1 MVKFHTG
8 SEYFRNRIILIL
20 KNKSANLQTEGRTGE
35 NPVPTVKVRMGKEK
49 NMSRLTSSNKLRRI
63 VLVAVFG
70 ALAYALMLVIHFKVS
85 FLTLDLKDAVIT
97 LSGLYFGPGA
107 ALSLSLLVPLLELIS
122 VSDTG
127 IYGFL
132 MNFISTATLS
142 VTASLI
148 YRYKRSLLGAIIA
161 LLSAAAATVGVM
173 MLFNLWVT
181 PYYMGVPV
189 QTVKS
194 MIPTL
199 LLPFNTVKSCM
210 NVGFVLLLYKPISAV
225 MQRMKLIEKH
235 SQQQKIDWKTIAVAV
250 LALTLIAVSLGIVFG
265 VLGGSFEWR

>member
-1 MVKFHTG
+1 
-8 SEYFRNRIILIL
+8 
-20 KNKSANLQTEGRTGE
+20 
-35 NPVPTVKVRMGKEK
+35 
-49 NMSRLTSSNKLRRI
+49 MSRLTSSNKLRRI
-63 VLVAVFG
+63 VLIAVFG

-97 LSGLYFGPGA
+97 LAGLYFGPTA
-107 ALSLSLLVPLLELIS
+107 ALSLSVLVPFLELIS

-127 IYGFL
+127 LYGFL

-148 YRYKRSLLGAIIA
+148 YRYKRSLPGAILG
-161 LLSAAAATVGVM
+161 LLAAAASTVGVM
-173 MLFNLWVT
+173 MLFNLLIT
-181 PYYMGVPV
+181 PYYMGVEME
-189 QTVKS
+189 TVKS

-199 LLPFNTVKSCM
+199 LLPFNAVKSCM

-235 SQQQKIDWKTIAVAV
+235 SQQQKFDWKTIAVAA
-250 LALTLIAVSLGIVFG
+250 LALVLIGLSFAIVFG
-265 VLGGSFEWR
+265 VLGGRFEWV

>member
-1 MVKFHTG
+1 
-8 SEYFRNRIILIL
+8 
-20 KNKSANLQTEGRTGE
+20 
-35 NPVPTVKVRMGKEK
+35 
-49 NMSRLTSSNKLRRI
+49 MSRLSSSGKLRRI
-63 VLVAVFG
+63 VLIAVFG

-97 LSGLYFGPGA
+97 LAGLYFGPGA
-107 ALSLSLLVPLLELIS
+107 ALSLSVLVPLLELIS

-127 IYGFL
+127 LYGFL

-148 YRYKRSLLGAIIA
+148 YRYKRSLVGAIIA

-173 MLFNLWVT
+173 MLFNLWIT

-189 QTVKS
+189 ETVKS

-199 LLPFNTVKSCM
+199 LLPFNAVKSCM
-210 NVGFVLLLYKPISAV
+210 NVGLILLLYKPISTV
-225 MQRMKLIEKH
+225 MQRMKLIEK
-235 SQQQKIDWKTIAVAV
+235 STQKQKLDWRTIVVAAVAV
-250 LALTLIAVSLGIVFG
+250 VLIAASIGIIFG
-265 VLGGSFEWR
+265 VLGGKFEWR

>member
-1 MVKFHTG
+1 
-8 SEYFRNRIILIL
+8 
-20 KNKSANLQTEGRTGE
+20 
-35 NPVPTVKVRMGKEK
+35 
-49 NMSRLTSSNKLRRI
+49 MSRLSSSNKLRRI
-63 VLVAVFG
+63 ALIAVFG

-85 FLTLDLKDAVIT
+85 FLTLDLKDAIIV

-107 ALSLSLLVPLLELIS
+107 ALSLAVLVPFLEMIT

-127 IYGFL
+127 LYGFL

-148 YRYKRSLLGAIIA
+148 YRYKRSLVGAIVA

-173 MLFNLWVT
+173 MLFNLLVT

-189 QTVKS
+189 ETVKS

-210 NVGFVLLLYKPISAV
+210 NVGFVLLLYKPISGV
-225 MQRMKLIEKH
+225 MQRMKLIEKTP
-235 SQQQKIDWKTIAVAV
+235 QKPKLDWRTIVV
-250 LALTLIAVSLGIVFG
+250 LALALVLISASLTIIFG
-265 VLGGSFEWR
+265 VLGGHFEWH